1 MGERRKGREKGNK
14 KERRK
19 EEMKERTREGGRKKR
34 KSEGK
39 VIERAKENFKAG
51 MAHSVTG
58 CSSSQ
63 ERVKGLDLANHKG
76 P

>member
-1 MGERRKGREKGNK
+1 MLSFQNWSKDLGTTKGPE
-14 KERRK
+14 
-19 EEMKERTREGGRKKR
+19 TQ
-34 KSEGK
+34 
-39 VIERAKENFKAG
+39 RAKENFKAG